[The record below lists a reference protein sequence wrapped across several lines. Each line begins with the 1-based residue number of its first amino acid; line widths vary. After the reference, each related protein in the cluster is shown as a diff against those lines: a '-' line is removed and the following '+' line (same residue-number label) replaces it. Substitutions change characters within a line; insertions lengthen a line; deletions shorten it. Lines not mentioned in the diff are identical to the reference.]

1 MSANLKHQA
10 ATEATPFAFVW
21 RQLFQSIPSIPNT
34 VDLSGQVALIT
45 GSNAGLGFES
55 ARQLLALNLSH
66 LILAVRSKQRGDAAA
81 KKLQAE
87 FPSAQIQVWL
97 VDMSSY
103 DSIMAFSNQCET
115 LPRLDIAI
123 LNAGLSQPTYT
134 RAEETGHEITFQVN
148 YLSTALLA
156 LILIPI
162 LREKRGTTSPARLS
176 LVGSDTSYYANWKG
190 RDSEP
195 IIEAMDNPTSF
206 DSWEAYKTTKLLL
219 LMFARELSKRIPS
232 NEVIINVS
240 NPGACRGTQFGHAD
254 RSMLEEAV
262 LYVASLVL
270 GRTATIGARQY
281 VDAVTIQGAESHGS
295 FISEGKIKPRV
306 SPSGHIHTK
315 SYADHTFLDSHRSC
329 MSNVEQHFKMRCG
342 MRR

>member
-10 ATEATPFAFVW
+10 ATEATPFAFIW

-45 GSNAGLGFES
+45 GSNIGLGFES

-81 KKLQAE
+81 KRLQAE
-87 FPSAQIQVWL
+87 FSSAQIG
-97 VDMSSY
+97 
-103 DSIMAFSNQCET
+103 QCET
-115 LPRLDIAI
+115 LPLLDIAI

-195 IIEAMDNPTSF
+195 IREAMDNPASF

-219 LMFARELSKRIPS
+219 LMFTCELSKRIPS

-270 GRTATIGARQY
+270 GRTATVGARQFPPIMY
-281 VDAVTIQGAESHGS
+281 EQCGTALQNALWDETMRELAFADL
-295 FISEGKIKPRV
+295 RV
-306 SPSGHIHTK
+306 
-315 SYADHTFLDSHRSC
+315 F
-329 MSNVEQHFKMRCG
+329 
-342 MRR
+342 

>member
-1 MSANLKHQA
+1 MSANLKHEA
-10 ATEATPFAFVW
+10 ASEATPFAFIW

-45 GSNAGLGFES
+45 GSNVGLGFES

-66 LILAVRSKQRGDAAA
+66 MILAVRSKPRGDAAA

-87 FPSAQIQVWL
+87 FPFAKIEVSV

-103 DSIMAFSNQCET
+103 DSIMAFAKRYET

-123 LNAGLSQPTYT
+123 LNAGLSQPNYE
-134 RAEETGHEITFQVN
+134 RAEETGHEITFQIN
-148 YLSTALLA
+148 YLSAALLA
-156 LILIPI
+156 LVLIPI

-190 RDSEP
+190 TDSKP
-195 IIEAMDNPTSF
+195 ILEVMDNPAHF
-206 DSWEAYKTTKLLL
+206 NSWEAYKTTKVLLV
-219 LMFARELSKRIPS
+219 MFAHELSKRIPS

-240 NPGACRGTQFGHAD
+240 NPGACRGTQFGHAE
-254 RSMLEEAV
+254 RSMMEEAV

-270 GRTATIGARQY
+270 GRTATVGARQY
-281 VDAVTIQGAESHGS
+281 VDAVTVQGAESHGS
-295 FISEGKIKPRV
+295 FVSEGKIK
-306 SPSGHIHTK
+306 
-315 SYADHTFLDSHRSC
+315 A
-329 MSNVEQHFKMRCG
+329 
-342 MRR
+342 